1 MWRTVASSLNA
12 ELLVIHNNSTLGG
25 DDVVRGDPRADDDD
39 EQCSL
44 ASTDASSSSHDS
56 IIGKRF
62 LFELLFSA
70 GDVGEFILTFLPGK
84 KGKEWSCV
92 GLLRI
97 NGVGPKF

>member
-1 MWRTVASSLNA
+1 MT
-12 ELLVIHNNSTLGG
+12 ELTCAQTDTGRR
-25 DDVVRGDPRADDDD
+25 DRRADDD